1 MEETSNKIVSKKK
14 EAPTLKS
21 ITDSTITQIMKYTEE
36 KRLNLPA
43 DYSAPN
49 AINALKLMIVDDDKL
64 KGCTLPSIANAML
77 NMCILGLNPAKK
89 QCYPI
94 AYGNKMGLMVS
105 YFGNKLLAMRA
116 DPNIKDIIAEVVKE
130 GEIFEFD
137 HDVDG
142 NYKILNHKKT
152 LESIDSDKYV
162 AGYATIFYKDGREPK
177 SIIMTWKQI
186 LQAWK
191 KSPAK
196 PFLEDGSLKPS
207 SVHAQYTDDMIKRT
221 LTNAITKG
229 IRNSSDDASLFN
241 EALDAVEL
249 DEKQAES
256 QEIVESKTSSEE
268 IVDIDYSVIDEET
281 GEVEEPKYVVPE
293 E

>member
-1 MEETSNKIVSKKK
+1 MVETNNKIVSKEKA
-14 EAPTLKS
+14 APTLKS

-43 DYSAPN
+43 NYSAPN

-64 KGCTLPSIANAML
+64 KNCTLPSIANAML
-77 NMCILGLNPAKK
+77 NMCILGLNPAKR

-105 YFGNKLLAMRA
+105 YHGNQLLAMRA
-116 DPNIKDIIAEVVKE
+116 DPNIKDIVAEVVKE
-130 GEIFEFD
+130 GEEFEFD

-142 NYKILNHKKT
+142 NYKILRHKKT
-152 LESIDSDKYV
+152 LESMDSEEYV
-162 AGYATIFYKDGREPK
+162 AGYATILYKDGREPK
-177 SIIMTWKQI
+177 SIVMTWKQI
-186 LQAWK
+186 LKSWK

-196 PFLEDGSLKPS
+196 PFLEDGSLKDS
-207 SVHAQYTDDMIKRT
+207 SVHSQYTDAMAKRT
-221 LTNAITKG
+221 LINAITKG
-229 IRNSSDDASLFN
+229 IRNSADDASLFN

-281 GEVEEPKYVVPE
+281 GEVTEPDSNVVE
-293 E
+293 

>member
-1 MEETSNKIVSKKK
+1 MTETNTKIVSKEKA
-14 EAPTLKS
+14 APTLKS

-49 AINALKLMIVDDDKL
+49 AINALKLMIVDDEKL
-64 KGCTLPSIANAML
+64 RSCTLPSIANTML

-94 AYGNKMGLMVS
+94 AYGNKMGLTVS

-116 DPNIKDIIAEVVKE
+116 DPSIKDIVAEVVKE
-130 GEIFEFD
+130 GEDFEFD

-142 NYKILNHKKT
+142 NYKILKHKKT
-152 LESIDSDKYV
+152 LESMDSDKYV
-162 AGYATIFYKDGREPK
+162 AGYATIFYNDDREPK

-186 LQAWK
+186 LKSWR

-249 DEKQAES
+249 DDKQAES
-256 QEIVESKTSSEE
+256 QEIIESKTSSEEE
-268 IVDIDYSVIDEET
+268 IVDIDYSVVDEET
-281 GEVEEPKYVVPE
+281 GEVQESGDEVVG
-293 E
+293 